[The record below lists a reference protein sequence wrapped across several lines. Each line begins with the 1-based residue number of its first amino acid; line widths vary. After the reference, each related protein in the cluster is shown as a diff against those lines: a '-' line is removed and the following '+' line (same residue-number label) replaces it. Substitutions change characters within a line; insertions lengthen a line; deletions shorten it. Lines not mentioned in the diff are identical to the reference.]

1 MNRYRFVALFAILA
15 ATIPQGIPTKASAD
29 VSFLDEFAVIRS
41 GTTIFDD
48 SFNRSTTLNGVPP
61 ASVSSGTTFS
71 DGSAASYFVTG
82 TIPESTANNGQ
93 AQLNT
98 ANGISE
104 NQPDPFIPVIQNV
117 VGTLQS
123 GTNPSGAHALTP
135 SNTFSVT
142 GLFDLAV
149 PSTVLGTYDIF
160 LSNRTQ
166 ANGGMGNLLQIR
178 LRECAPG
185 AGGCG
190 SVAGPIL
197 QFVWLDFIHNLLTVI
212 NQVAVTPAELADSQ
226 LELQLTHGS
235 TSNDV
240 ITASYAFGTGNT
252 LGSFTGSLTLLGST
266 TAATDVF
273 TPTLNFVQPAFQAFA
288 PAPIPEPG
296 SLLLFGTGLAG
307 LGGIVWRRRH
317 RG

>member
-1 MNRYRFVALFAILA
+1 MSSHRVLPLFVVLA
-15 ATIPQGIPTKASAD
+15 TTITQGYSTKALAD
-29 VSFLDEFAVIRS
+29 VVFLDEFAVIRS

-61 ASVSSGTTFS
+61 ALAASGTTFS
-71 DGSAASYFVTG
+71 DGSAANYFVTG
-82 TIPESTANNGQ
+82 TIPESIPNNGQ

-98 ANGISE
+98 ANGIAES
-104 NQPDPFIPVIQNV
+104 QADPFIPVIQNV
-117 VGTLQS
+117 VGTLQT
-123 GTNPSGAHALTP
+123 GTNPSGARALTP
-135 SNTFSVT
+135 ATTFSVT

-166 ANGGMGNLLQIR
+166 ANGGMGNVLQVR

-190 SVAGPIL
+190 SISGPIL
-197 QFVWLDFIHNLLTVI
+197 QFLWLDFINNLLTVI

-226 LELQLTHGS
+226 LELQLSHGS
-235 TSNDV
+235 ASSDV
-240 ITASYAFGTGNT
+240 VTASYAFGNGNT
-252 LGSFTGSLTLLGST
+252 LASFTGSLTPLGST

-273 TPTLNFVQPAFQAFA
+273 TPSLNFVQPGFQIFA
-288 PAPIPEPG
+288 PAPVPEPG
-296 SLLLFGTGLAG
+296 SLALLGTGLVAFG
-307 LGGIVWRRRH
+307 VLGMRRR
-317 RG
+317 RS